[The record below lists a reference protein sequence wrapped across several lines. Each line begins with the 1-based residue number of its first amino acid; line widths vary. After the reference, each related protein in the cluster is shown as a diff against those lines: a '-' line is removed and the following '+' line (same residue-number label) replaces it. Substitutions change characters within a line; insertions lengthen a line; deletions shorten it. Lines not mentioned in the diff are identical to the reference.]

1 MSASSPDPTDSTARA
16 DRAPVDAASGIPWL
30 ILPTYNEAEN
40 IGPMIAAAGA
50 ILAQASPVGH
60 RVLVVDDGSPD
71 GTGEIADR
79 LAAEHEWVR
88 VLHRTE
94 KNGIGPA
101 YLAGFRYALDH
112 GADYLFEMDC
122 DFSHDPADLAR
133 LLQAVRDGA
142 DLALGS
148 RYVPGGGT
156 ADWGLLRRFIS
167 QGGST
172 YARIV
177 LSLRL
182 RDLTGGFKCF
192 KRDVLE
198 AIHFDSVRSQ
208 GYAFQVEL
216 TYRAV
221 RAGFRVVE
229 VPIVFRDREHGTSK
243 MSWRIATEAMWLVP
257 LLRLGRQPPAAA
269 AAAATPPSAAPPSAA
284 GARSDQAEPAQD
296 GHAAQ
301 TF

>member
-1 MSASSPDPTDSTARA
+1 MSGP
-16 DRAPVDAASGIPWL
+16 PWL

-40 IGPMIAAAGA
+40 VEPIVRAAGEV
-50 ILAQASPVGH
+50 LARASPDGH

-71 GTGEIADR
+71 GTGAIADG
-79 LAAEHEWVR
+79 LARECSWVE
-88 VLHRTE
+88 VLHRTS

-101 YLAGFRYALDH
+101 YLAGFRHALDR
-112 GADYLFEMDC
+112 GAGFVMEMDS

-133 LLQAVRDGA
+133 LLATVHGGA

-148 RYVPGGGT
+148 RYVPGGGVS
-156 ADWGLLRRFIS
+156 DWGLLRRLIS
-167 QGGST
+167 EGGSA

-177 LSLRL
+177 LGLPV

-192 KRDVLE
+192 RREVLE
-198 AIHFDSVRSQ
+198 AIHFDGVRSR

-229 VPIVFRDREHGTSK
+229 VPIVFRDRQRGQSK
-243 MSWRIATEAMWLVP
+243 MSWRIALEAAFLVP
-257 LLRLGRQPPAAA
+257 GLRFR
-269 AAAATPPSAAPPSAA
+269 
-284 GARSDQAEPAQD
+284 
-296 GHAAQ
+296 
-301 TF
+301 